1 MASIAHVVKRQ
12 TIEFHRLHSHR
23 KIIFWRF
30 NTKNFSNFAHNDL
43 LFFLSKTNRKEKGL
57 IGFGQLKENKNLK
70 TRNVFKKYGLELGYQ
85 NETQFYEAI
94 NQAKKTQEIPD
105 KLNCLLL
112 ENVTYFKTPIY
123 LSEFGYKLNKQVE
136 SFIYLDQEKNLT
148 SQILMKAKKDGLD
161 LWSETQDPFNHQLT
175 ALATLYDLALDI
187 QESQL
192 FKPHDRRF
200 KLTEGEP
207 LMMMPSIHYEL
218 IDNKVHLTF
227 PVYTQDKKE
236 HYALLG
242 LISQLKKHETVTFHV
257 KGRYDLSQS
266 VLNQYISD
274 R

>member
-1 MASIAHVVKRQ
+1 M
-12 TIEFHRLHSHR
+12 
-23 KIIFWRF
+23 
-30 NTKNFSNFAHNDL
+30 
-43 LFFLSKTNRKEKGL
+43 FFLSKTNRKEKGL

-70 TRNVFKKYGLELGYQ
+70 TKNVFKKYGLELGYQ

-175 ALATLYDLALDI
+175 ALATLYDLALD
-187 QESQL
+187 
-192 FKPHDRRF
+192 
-200 KLTEGEP
+200 
-207 LMMMPSIHYEL
+207 
-218 IDNKVHLTF
+218 NKVHLTF